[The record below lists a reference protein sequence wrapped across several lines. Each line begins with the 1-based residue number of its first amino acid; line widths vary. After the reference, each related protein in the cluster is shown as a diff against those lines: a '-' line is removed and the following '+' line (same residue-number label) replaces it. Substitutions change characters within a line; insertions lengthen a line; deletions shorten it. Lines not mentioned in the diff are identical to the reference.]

1 VPVPAVRKRP
11 LAPFFIAPPAHPAL
25 GGSNWVLFCRVCTLV
40 HLGSRWSM
48 ARWGPLQLPS
58 SPLRFWV
65 IKVTTAAFLSNR
77 MVLTERSRGAAVDGQ
92 MHSKNKQSWLLDP
105 SPRTWLLDPSPRG
118 MPQTSWVWDCARRSL
133 ASNVPSS
140 VRVVKWARTQLL
152 SSVGA
157 CFLGAHIVID
167 LMRFSS
173 RRQNRHNP
181 LPPPPR
187 R

>member
-65 IKVTTAAFLSNR
+65 TKVTTAAFLSNR
-77 MVLTERSRGAAVDGQ
+77 MVLTERRAEGLRLTVKCTAKTSNHGCSIPRHGHGCSIPRHGVCRKPAGYGTALVGRWHQ
-92 MHSKNKQSWLLDP
+92 MCRL
-105 SPRTWLLDPSPRG
+105 
-118 MPQTSWVWDCARRSL
+118 
-133 ASNVPSS
+133 
-140 VRVVKWARTQLL
+140 
-152 SSVGA
+152 
-157 CFLGAHIVID
+157 
-167 LMRFSS
+167 RFAW
-173 RRQNRHNP
+173 
-181 LPPPPR
+181 
-187 R
+187 